1 MQRIFPELKLS
12 RVERHSPQMTFY
24 GPYGT
29 KSVRYDVYSEINSR
43 VFDVEMQME
52 SRKNE
57 SRRARYYQCMMGEQE
72 LRKGEDYAVLPEL
85 KNFLNLI
92 NGNAPAD
99 DFCREVQE
107 QVREAKKDA
116 ETRRYFM
123 EFEYKQMLIAK
134 DAKEEEREKILDSMA
149 AMVKSGRMRAED
161 VAEVLEVPVE
171 TVLAAAAKAEEK
183 AEKDA

>member
-1 MQRIFPELKLS
+1 
-12 RVERHSPQMTFY
+12 
-24 GPYGT
+24 
-29 KSVRYDVYSEINSR
+29 
-43 VFDVEMQME
+43 
-52 SRKNE
+52 
-57 SRRARYYQCMMGEQE
+57 
-72 LRKGEDYAVLPEL
+72 
-85 KNFLNLI
+85 
-92 NGNAPAD
+92 
-99 DFCREVQE
+99 
-107 QVREAKKDA
+107 
-116 ETRRYFM
+116 M